1 MTNDAERQ
9 NQDVRW
15 MQRALNLARR
25 GYYSTMPNPR
35 VGCVLVKND
44 QCVGEGFH
52 IRAGGPHAEI
62 HALNAAGTN
71 AAGATAYVTLEPCSH
86 HGRTGPC
93 ADALVK
99 AGISRL
105 VVAMADPNPLVAGR
119 GLNRCREAGIN
130 VSVGVCE
137 AEAQKL
143 NAGFVQR
150 MRDGRP
156 RVTLKLAMS
165 LDGRTAMA
173 NGESQWITGPAAR
186 GEVQRMRAASSAI
199 VTGIGSILQDN
210 SRLTVRADEAGFDSN
225 VERAA
230 QPPLRVVMDTHLRT
244 PLTAHILQGDGETI
258 IVTCSSD
265 AARIAALEAQGAT
278 VWQQPST
285 QDQVDPTALLTQ
297 LADERQCN
305 DVLLEAGA
313 TLAGSWWQA
322 GLVDELVL
330 FIAPVLLGSDARPL
344 MALPLQDMCEKYSL
358 RIERMRA
365 IGQDWMVTAT
375 PAGQGN
381 SPLH

>member
-1 MTNDAERQ
+1 MTHDSNDH
-9 NQDVRW
+9 DVRW
-15 MQRALNLARR
+15 MQQALRLARR

-35 VGCVLVKND
+35 VGCVLVKNG

-62 HALNAAGTN
+62 HALNAAGD
-71 AAGATAYVTLEPCSH
+71 AASGATAYVTLEPCSH

-93 ADALVK
+93 ADALIR
-99 AGISRL
+99 AGIARL

-119 GLNRCREAGIN
+119 GLNRCREAGID
-130 VSVGVCE
+130 VRVGVCE
-137 AEAQKL
+137 ADAQQL
-143 NAGFVQR
+143 NAGFIQR

-186 GEVQRMRAASSAI
+186 GEVQRLRAASGAI
-199 VTGIGSILQDN
+199 VTGIGSILQDD
-210 SRLTVRADEAGFDSN
+210 SRLTVRNDEAGLGSDI
-225 VERAA
+225 ERAA
-230 QPPLRVVMDTHLRT
+230 QPPLRVVMDTQLRT
-244 PLTAHILQGDGETI
+244 PPTARILQGEGETI
-258 IVTCSSD
+258 IVTCATD
-265 AARIAALEAQGAT
+265 RARIVALEAQGAT
-278 VWQQPST
+278 VWQQSSNQT
-285 QDQVDPTALLTQ
+285 SVNPTALLEQ
-297 LADERQCN
+297 LAVERQCN

-322 GLVDELVL
+322 GLVDELAL
-330 FIAPVLLGSDARPL
+330 FIAPVLLGSNAKPL
-344 MALPLQDMCEKYSL
+344 MALPLHDMCEKYSL

-365 IGQDWMVTAT
+365 IGNDWMVTAV

-381 SPLH
+381 EPPQH

>member
-1 MTNDAERQ
+1 MTHDSNDH
-9 NQDVRW
+9 DVRW
-15 MQRALNLARR
+15 MQQALRLARR

-35 VGCVLVKND
+35 VGCVLVKNG

-62 HALNAAGTN
+62 HALNAAGD
-71 AAGATAYVTLEPCSH
+71 AASGATAYVTLEPCSH

-93 ADALVK
+93 ADALIR
-99 AGISRL
+99 AGIARL

-119 GLNRCREAGIN
+119 GLNRCREAGID
-130 VSVGVCE
+130 VRVGVCE
-137 AEAQKL
+137 ADAQQL
-143 NAGFVQR
+143 NAGFIQR

-186 GEVQRMRAASSAI
+186 GEVQRLRAASGAI
-199 VTGIGSILQDN
+199 VTGIGSILQDD
-210 SRLTVRADEAGFDSN
+210 SRLTVRNDEAGLGSDI
-225 VERAA
+225 ERAA
-230 QPPLRVVMDTHLRT
+230 QPPLRVVMDTQLRT
-244 PLTAHILQGDGETI
+244 PPTARILQGEGETI
-258 IVTCSSD
+258 IVTCATD
-265 AARIAALEAQGAT
+265 RARVVALEAQGAT
-278 VWQQPST
+278 VWQQSSNQT
-285 QDQVDPTALLTQ
+285 SVNPTALLEQ
-297 LADERQCN
+297 LAVERQCN

-322 GLVDELVL
+322 GLVDELAL
-330 FIAPVLLGSDARPL
+330 FIAPVLLGSNAKPL
-344 MALPLQDMCEKYSL
+344 MALPLHDMCEKYSL

-365 IGQDWMVTAT
+365 IGNDWMVTAV

-381 SPLH
+381 EPPQH

>member
-1 MTNDAERQ
+1 MTNDVERQ